1 MRLARLL
8 QAMLAAL
15 LLAAGA
21 WAAYWL
27 QHGRPLW
34 ALGGALA
41 IVFVHVPV
49 MALEFLL
56 LRTVN
61 RADPAPR
68 PTASELLRAW
78 AGEAVGAVLLF
89 GWRQPFGWRRFD
101 DHLPADAAGRR
112 GLLLVHGFVCN
123 RGLWNPWWPRLRAA
137 GVPCIALNLE
147 PVFGSIDDYAELVE
161 AAVRR
166 LSECTGQPPL
176 LVGHSMG
183 GLALRAWLRSY
194 DGATR
199 MHGAVTIGSPHHG
212 TWLGRFGAAPNA
224 LQMCAGSRW
233 LRGLAADEPG
243 ETLYREFTCFYSHTD
258 NIVFPCSTATLPGA
272 DNRHLRAQAHVHL
285 LQHPAVFDAV
295 IQRLRG
301 DGAGPQATAETRATG
316 GASTLSGRPQASA

>member
-1 MRLARLL
+1 MKLARLL
-8 QAMLAAL
+8 QAVLAAL
-15 LLAAGA
+15 VLAAGA

-27 QHGRPLW
+27 QRGRPLW
-34 ALGGALA
+34 AVAGALA

-56 LRTVN
+56 LRGVN

-68 PTASELLRAW
+68 PTTRELLRAW
-78 AGEAVGAVLLF
+78 ANEAVGAVPLF

-101 DHLPADAAGRR
+101 DHLPADAGGRR

-147 PVFGSIDDYAELVE
+147 PVFGSIDDYAALVE
-161 AAVRR
+161 AGVRR
-166 LSECTGQPPL
+166 LHACTGQSPL

-183 GLALRAWLRSY
+183 GLALRAWLRAY

-199 MHGAVTIGSPHHG
+199 MHGAVTIGTPHHG
-212 TWLGRFGAAPNA
+212 TWLARFGAAPNA
-224 LQMCAGSRW
+224 WQMRAGSRW
-233 LRGLAADEPG
+233 LRRLAGDEAG
-243 ETLYREFTCFYSHTD
+243 EALYRRFTCFYSHTD
-258 NIVFPCSTATLPGA
+258 NIVVPCSTATLPGA

-295 IQRLRG
+295 MQRLRG
-301 DGAGPQATAETRATG
+301 DDAGPRAAATACA
-316 GASTLSGRPQASA
+316 ADASAPLATSSPD